1 MSSDTLD
8 TTIVVRTPE
17 QVCSE
22 MGGEVI
28 IFSPKSGEYYSL
40 DAVGA
45 KIWALVEK
53 PISVSDISAAIYKEY
68 DVQLEKC
75 DRDVHNFIEGLK
87 AAGLVQ
93 INERTAS

>member
-1 MSSDTLD
+1 MA
-8 TTIVVRTPE
+8 
-17 QVCSE
+17 
-22 MGGEVI
+22 GEVI

-53 PISVSDISAAIYKEY
+53 PISVSDICATIYKEY

-75 DRDVHNFIEGLK
+75 DTRCARTSLRD
-87 AAGLVQ
+87 
-93 INERTAS
+93 